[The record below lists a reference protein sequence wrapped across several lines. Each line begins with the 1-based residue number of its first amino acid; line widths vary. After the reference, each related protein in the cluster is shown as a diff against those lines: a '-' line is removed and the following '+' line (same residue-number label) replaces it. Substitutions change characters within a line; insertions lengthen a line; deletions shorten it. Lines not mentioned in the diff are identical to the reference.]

1 MRAGIPL
8 TDEDRQPWLR
18 AVMAWMDER
27 MAEGHSGVI
36 TCSALKR
43 AYRRELLD
51 GRPSAT
57 MVFLMV
63 SREALDRRL
72 TTRPGHFFPEKLL
85 DSQLAALEPPTADEE
100 RVVPVLAEGDAPQT
114 AAKTIATLWPY
125 GESDQG
131 GSPVPGVL

>member
-1 MRAGIPL
+1 
-8 TDEDRQPWLR
+8 
-18 AVMAWMDER
+18 
-27 MAEGHSGVI
+27 
-36 TCSALKR
+36 
-43 AYRRELLD
+43 
-51 GRPSAT
+51 

-85 DSQLAALEPPTADEE
+85 ESQLAALEPPTPDEHQ
-100 RVVPVLAEGDAPQT
+100 VVTVLADGEAPQT
-114 AAKTIATLWPY
+114 AAKVIATLWPY